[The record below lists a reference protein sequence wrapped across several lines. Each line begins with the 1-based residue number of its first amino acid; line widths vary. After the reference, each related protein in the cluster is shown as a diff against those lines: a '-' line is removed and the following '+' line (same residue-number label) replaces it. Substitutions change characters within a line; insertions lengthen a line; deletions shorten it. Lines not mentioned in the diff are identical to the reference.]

1 MLSKPATML
10 LGLINEKP
18 LNAYEIIK
26 VLEYMNVKYWFNIAD
41 STVYTTIKTL
51 EKRGL
56 ILGTVKK
63 DGNMPDKTVYT
74 ITEKGSIEFHDTL
87 RSSILKFDYDTNI
100 FSITAFFIEY
110 LGKEERKKLLEKR
123 LEVLNQYL
131 TGIKQKDDDW
141 EKEVSEFHVA
151 NVKRM
156 IDIVLAEISG
166 TKKLLTVCKG

>member
-1 MLSKPATML
+1 MLSKPTTMP

-41 STVYTTIKTL
+41 STVYTAIKTL
-51 EKRGL
+51 EKRGF

-63 DGNMPDKTVYT
+63 DGHMPDKTVYA

-87 RSSILKFDYDTNI
+87 RNSILKFDYDTNI
-100 FSITAFFIEY
+100 FSIAAFFIEC
-110 LGKEERKKLLEKR
+110 LEKEEIMNLLEKR
-123 LEVLNQYL
+123 LEILNQYL
-131 TGIKQKDDDW
+131 IGIKQKDDDF

-156 IDIVLAEISG
+156 IDIVLA
-166 TKKLLTVCKG
+166 